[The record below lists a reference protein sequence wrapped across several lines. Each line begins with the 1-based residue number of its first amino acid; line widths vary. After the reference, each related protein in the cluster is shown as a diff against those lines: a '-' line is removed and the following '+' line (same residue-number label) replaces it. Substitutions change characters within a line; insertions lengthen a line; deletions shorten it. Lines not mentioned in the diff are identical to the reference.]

1 MKKNLLPLVFTL
13 AFGLW
18 SLVVHAQFTLTV
30 TNGYGGGSY
39 SAGDTVD
46 IWSKEFPLTDVFDKW
61 TGDVQFLEYADEWH
75 TTVIMPSQNVSVT
88 GHTRTIGSFTINHES
103 IMGRDTLKEVY
114 SYFPPNF
121 KGVIFCFHGT
131 GGQATNW
138 TTLFDYVQFLHD
150 AVADTFAFIIT
161 ESEETTKQA
170 DLNNNGKTNQWNYVP
185 YDSTNVDFAN
195 LQALMD
201 TFELRGITN
210 ASTNYFSVGMSNGG
224 AFSATAATYFNWTA
238 AVSYCAQAGNLLASI
253 TTVPIQWCMAKY
265 DNHPNVGQ
273 AGNAE
278 ALANHNTMVNRGI
291 CSRYFSF
298 DHSPVYAQRFMRS
311 PTITQTKSNN
321 LMLEL
326 QNNNLLDANK
336 YLLYATDSIAARIL
350 ASPASYP
357 QYLTLAATDKIFMAT
372 QVDVMYSAHQFFC
385 DYDKRTLEFF
395 NYQCAVPTGI
405 LDSGS
410 EILDFTIQPNPVS
423 DALNVSVSENFIGE
437 EVCVFDLSGRRIMSA
452 EIRNQ
457 KSDLN
462 TSALTPGLY
471 FISVKNE
478 VRKFVK
484 D

>member
-1 MKKNLLPLVFTL
+1 MRNTFTL
-13 AFGLW
+13 LLLLLSTVSF
-18 SLVVHAQFTLTV
+18 SQFTLTV
-30 TNGYGGGSY
+30 NNGYGGGTY
-39 SAGDTVD
+39 SAGDTVH

-75 TTVIMPSQNVSVT
+75 TTVIMPSQNVTVT

-291 CSRYFSF
+291 CSRYYSF
-298 DHSPVYAQRFMRS
+298 DHSPVYPQRFMRS

-326 QNNNLLDANK
+326 QNNNLLSADK
-336 YLLYATDSIAARIL
+336 YLLYATDTIAARIL

-372 QVDVMYSAHQFFC
+372 QVDVMYSGHQFYC

-395 NYQCAVPTGI
+395 NYQCSIPTGI
-405 LDSGS
+405 A
-410 EILDFTIQPNPVS
+410 DFELPIADYKIQPNPVN
-423 DALNVSVSENFIGE
+423 DVLQVSVSENLIGE
-437 EVCVFDLSGRRIMSA
+437 EITVFDLSGRAIMKS

-462 TSALTPGLY
+462 TSGLANGLY
-471 FISVKNE
+471 FVRIKNE

>member
-1 MKKNLLPLVFTL
+1 MKNTFTL
-13 AFGLW
+13 LLLLLCSASF
-18 SLVVHAQFTLTV
+18 SQFTLTV
-30 TNGYGGGSY
+30 TNGYGGGTY
-39 SAGDTVD
+39 SAGDTVH
-46 IWSKEFPLTDVFDKW
+46 IWSKEYPLTDVFDKW
-61 TGDVQFLEYADEWH
+61 TGDVQFLEHDDEWH
-75 TTVIMPSQNVSVT
+75 TTVIMPAQHVAVT
-88 GHTRTIGSFTINHES
+88 GHTRTIGSFTISHES

-170 DLNNNGKTNQWNYVP
+170 DLNNNGKLNQWNYLP

-195 LQALMD
+195 LQALID

-210 ASTNYFSVGMSNGG
+210 SSTRYFSVGMSNGG
-224 AFSATAATYFNWTA
+224 AFSATAATYFNWAA

-291 CSRYFSF
+291 CSRYFLL
-298 DHSPVYAQRFMRS
+298 DHSPVYPQRFMRS
-311 PTITQTKSNN
+311 STITQTKSNN
-321 LMLEL
+321 LVLEL
-326 QNNNLLDANK
+326 QNNHLLNTNK
-336 YLLYATDSIAARIL
+336 YLLYAADTIGARIM
-350 ASPASYP
+350 ASPALYP
-357 QYLTLAATDKIFMAT
+357 QFLTLAATDKIFMAT
-372 QVDVMYSAHQFFC
+372 QVDVMYSAHQFYC
-385 DYDKRTLEFF
+385 DYDKRALEFF

-405 LDSGS
+405 S
-410 EILDFTIQPNPVS
+410 DFEWRMADFQIQPNPVN
-423 DALNVSVSENFIGE
+423 DVLMVSVSENLIGE
-437 EVCVFDLSGRRIMSA
+437 EAAVFDLSGRKVLSA
-452 EIRNQ
+452 AV
-457 KSDLN
+457 
-462 TSALTPGLY
+462 SALRFELRTLNLSNGLY
-471 FISVKNE
+471 FLCIKNE
-478 VRKFVK
+478 IRKFVK

>member
-1 MKKNLLPLVFTL
+1 MKKLFVLPLL
-13 AFGLW
+13 
-18 SLVVHAQFTLTV
+18 LVATISFAQFTLTV
-30 TNGYGGGSY
+30 TNGYGGGTY

-46 IWSKEFPLTDVFDKW
+46 IWSKEYPLTDVFDKW

-131 GGQATNW
+131 GGQASNW

-161 ESEETTKQA
+161 ESEETTKGV
-170 DLNNNGKTNQWNYVP
+170 DLNNNGKTNQWNYAP

-195 LQALMD
+195 IQALID
-201 TFELRGITN
+201 TFRLRGITN

-224 AFSATAATYFNWTA
+224 GFSATAATYFNWTA
-238 AVSYCAQAGNLLASI
+238 AVSYCAPAGNLLASL

-265 DNHPNVGQ
+265 DNHPNVGP

-278 ALANHNTMVNRGI
+278 ALSNHNTLVSRGI
-291 CSRYFSF
+291 CSRYFLF
-298 DHSPVYAQRFMRS
+298 DHSPVYPQRFMRS

-321 LMLEL
+321 LILEL

-357 QYLTLAATDKIFMAT
+357 QYLTLAATDKVFMAT

-395 NYQCAVPTGI
+395 NYQCNIPTGI
-405 LDSGS
+405 QDLGHETLDMR
-410 EILDFTIQPNPVS
+410 IQPNPVN
-423 DALNVSVSENFIGE
+423 DVLQVSVSEKLIGE
-437 EVCVFDLSGRRIMSA
+437 EATVFDLSGRKVFSA
-452 EIRNQ
+452 AV
-457 KSDLN
+457 
-462 TSALTPGLY
+462 SALNFELRTLNLSKGLY
-471 FISVKNE
+471 FLHIKNE
-478 VRKFVK
+478 VRKFIK